1 MSSVSD
7 KYNQKRKQILLD
19 IDSGKNFNVEDLAMY
34 DLTPYFNESDEPNL
48 YETIILNK
56 NQQRKVS
63 HVNENIYFSPPQYDA
78 LNFLENN
85 DKVIFS
91 APTSFGKTM
100 IVKEYIFRKKP
111 NNIIYIVPT
120 NALAYELEIS
130 FKENDNFSDYLIY
143 DKLLSDSS
151 IENKK
156 MFFIGT
162 QEKFLELEQSLLGEI
177 DLFVIDEAYKLQESI
192 DNIRSYK
199 LSETF
204 LNSFVLNS
212 HKIFLLSPIA
222 EFIGFE
228 KYNFSHFDSNFNAVE
243 KNYVLLDE
251 KDFFDRF
258 LKEGNKNKTIL
269 FCSSPAQINETYYKI
284 ESCELKKIKSSFLT
298 QLKQDIHPEWI
309 VAKLLEQGILV
320 HHGQMPKYIQ
330 NRMINLF
337 NHNKKYNILFGTN
350 SISEGINTVTKNLFI
365 HPENTVGDKLLLKNT
380 IGRAGRL
387 GKYPIGYIFSTKE
400 LESEIEDKIQIK
412 LAISEEKELKEI
424 EESKQDDK
432 IQLFSLSY
440 NISEE
445 VCKLLLKK
453 YKLSL
458 TKLENILNVLME
470 DLRYSGIESLPFM
483 AKRAIGRN
491 YSTVPS
497 IDKHLIKGY
506 LNVYFI
512 NDSGTNTY
520 LNTFNDRIAYYKYK
534 VNNDASISEIIN
546 LFMQFIYTT
555 LEYNIMPI
563 VNIGLDIYDSKSDW
577 KFGSNVIET
586 LEECRR
592 KYYRKSYG
600 SLDVDN
606 LSESHMSIVSAMKDY
621 GMTNSIKNLSIDIL
635 NEIESRLNVRYS
647 TSDVIRAIEYL
658 AINSKDNKA
667 YFTELKNKYIY

>member
-1 MSSVSD
+1 MSD
-7 KYNQKRKQILLD
+7 RYNQKRKQILLD
-19 IDSGKNFNVEDLAMY
+19 IDSGKEFNVEDLAMY

-48 YETIILNK
+48 YEAIILNK
-56 NQQRKVS
+56 NQQRKVT
-63 HVNENIYFSPPQYDA
+63 HINDDIYFSPPQYDA

-100 IVKEYIFRKKP
+100 IVKEYIFKQKP
-111 NNIIYIVPT
+111 KNIIYIVPT

-143 DKLLSDSS
+143 DKLLSDST

-162 QEKFLELEQSLLGEI
+162 QEKFLELDQSLLGEI

-204 LNSFVLNS
+204 LNCFVLNS
-212 HKIFLLSPIA
+212 QKIFLLSPIA
-222 EFIGFE
+222 EFVGFE

-251 KDFFDRF
+251 KDFFDKF

-284 ESCELKKIKSSFLT
+284 ENHELKKINSSFLT

-337 NHNKKYNILFGTN
+337 NHDKKYNILLGTN

-365 HPENTVGDKLLLKNT
+365 HPENAVSDKLLLKNT

-400 LESEIEDKIQIK
+400 LEGEIEDKIQIK

-432 IQLFSLSY
+432 IQDFSLSH

-458 TKLENILNVLME
+458 TKLGNILNVLTE
-470 DLRYSGIESLPFM
+470 DLMYSGIESLPFM
-483 AKRAIGRN
+483 AKHAIGVN
-491 YSTVPS
+491 YKTNPNT
-497 IDKHLIKGY
+497 DKHLIKGY
-506 LNVYFI
+506 LNSYFI

-534 VNNDASISEIIN
+534 VNNDTSISEIIN

-563 VNIGLDIYDSKSDW
+563 VNIGLDIYDSDHDW
-577 KFGSNVIET
+577 KFGVNVIET
-586 LEECRR
+586 LEECRQ

-621 GMTNSIKNLSIDIL
+621 GMTNSIKNLSVDIL
-635 NEIESRLNVRYS
+635 NEIESRLNIRYS

>member
-1 MSSVSD
+1 MSNR
-7 KYNQKRKQILLD
+7 YNQKRKQILLD
-19 IDSGKNFNVEDLAMY
+19 IDSGKKFNIEDLAMY
-34 DLTPYFNESDEPNL
+34 DLTPYFNETVEPNL

-63 HVNENIYFSPPQYDA
+63 HINDNIYFSPPQYDA
-78 LNFLENN
+78 LIFLENN

-111 NNIIYIVPT
+111 KNIIYIVPT

-130 FKENDNFSDYLIY
+130 FKENDKFSDYLIY
-143 DKLLSDSS
+143 DKLLSDST

-162 QEKFLELEQSLLGEI
+162 QEKFLELDQSLLGEI

-212 HKIFLLSPIA
+212 RKIFLLSPIA

-228 KYNFSHFDSNFNAVE
+228 KYNFSHFDSSFNAVE
-243 KNYVLLDE
+243 KNYILLDE
-251 KDFFDRF
+251 KDFFDIF

-269 FCSSPAQINETYYKI
+269 FCSSPTQINETYYKI
-284 ESCELKKIKSSFLT
+284 ESYKFKKIKSSFLT

-337 NHNKKYNILFGTN
+337 NHDEKYNILLGTN

-365 HPENTVGDKLLLKNT
+365 HPENKVGDKLLLKNT

-400 LESEIEDKIQIK
+400 LESEIEDRVQIK

-424 EESKQDDK
+424 EESKQEDK
-432 IQLFSLSY
+432 IQFFCMSY
-440 NISEE
+440 NISRE
-445 VCKLLLKK
+445 VCKLLLEK

-458 TKLENILNVLME
+458 AKLGNILDVLME
-470 DLRYSGIESLPFM
+470 DLMYSGIASLPFM
-483 AKRAIGRN
+483 SKHAIGKN
-491 YSTVPS
+491 YTTNPNT
-497 IDKHLIKGY
+497 DKHLIKGY
-506 LNVYFI
+506 LNLYFI
-512 NDSGTNTY
+512 NANGTNTY
-520 LNTFNDRIAYYKYK
+520 LNTFSDRIAYYKYK
-534 VNNDASISEIIN
+534 VNNDTSISEIIN

-555 LEYNIMPI
+555 LEFNIMPI
-563 VNIGLDIYDSKSDW
+563 VNIGLDIYGSNSNW
-577 KFGSNVIET
+577 KFGANVIST
-586 LEECRR
+586 LEECRQ

-606 LSESHMSIVSAMKDY
+606 LSEAHKSIISAMKDY
-621 GMTNSIKNLSIDIL
+621 GMTNSIKNLSLDIL
-635 NEIESRLNVRYS
+635 NEIEERLNIRYS
-647 TSDVIRAIEYL
+647 TNDVIKAIDYL
-658 AINSKDNKA
+658 SENSKNNKN
-667 YFTELKNKYIY
+667 FFIDLKKKYIY

>member
-1 MSSVSD
+1 MSD

>member
-1 MSSVSD
+1 MSD
-7 KYNQKRKQILLD
+7 KYNQKRKQILIG
-19 IDSGKNFNVEDLAMY
+19 IDKGEKFNVEYLAMY
-34 DLTPYFNESDEPNL
+34 DLTPYFNETSEPNL

-56 NQQRKVS
+56 NQQRKIGCIS
-63 HVNENIYFSPPQYDA
+63 DNIYFSPPQYDA

-85 DKVIFS
+85 DNVIFS

-100 IVKEYIFRKKP
+100 IVKEYIFRNKP

-120 NALAYELEIS
+120 NALAYELEINL
-130 FKENDNFSDYLIY
+130 KENDNFSDYIIY
-143 DKLLSDSS
+143 DKLLSDST

-162 QEKFLELEQSLLGEI
+162 QEKFLELDQSLLGEI

-222 EFIGFE
+222 DFIGFG
-228 KYNFSHFDSNFNAVE
+228 KYNFSYFNSDFNAVE
-243 KNYVLLDE
+243 KNYILLDE
-251 KDFFDRF
+251 KDFFERF

-284 ESCELKKIKSSFLT
+284 ENFKGEKIKSDFLT
-298 QLKQDIHPEWI
+298 QLKQDIHPEWV

-337 NHNKKYNILFGTN
+337 NHDEKYKILLGTN

-365 HPENTVGDKLLLKNT
+365 HPENTVSDKLLLKNT

-387 GKYPIGYIFSTKE
+387 GEYPIGYIFSIKK
-400 LESEIEDKIQIK
+400 LESEIEGRIQIK
-412 LAISEEKELKEI
+412 LAISEEKELNEI

-432 IQLFSLSY
+432 IRLFSLTY
-440 NISEE
+440 NISED
-445 VCKLLLKK
+445 VCKSLLRK
-453 YKLSL
+453 YKISL
-458 TKLENILNVLME
+458 TKLGNILNILTE
-470 DLRYSGIESLPFM
+470 DLMYSGIGNLPFM
-483 AKRAIGRN
+483 SKHAIGRN
-491 YSTVPS
+491 YSTNPN

-506 LNVYFI
+506 LNMYFI
-512 NDSGTNTY
+512 NGNGKNTY

-534 VNNDASISEIIN
+534 VNNDISVSEIIN

-563 VNIGLDIYDSKSDW
+563 VNIGLDIYDSNFDW
-577 KFGSNVIET
+577 KFGTNVIET
-586 LEECRR
+586 LKECRQ
-592 KYYRKSYG
+592 KYYKRSYG

-606 LSESHMSIVSAMKDY
+606 LSEAHMSIISSMKDY
-621 GMTNSIKNLSIDIL
+621 GMTNSIKNLSVDIL
-635 NEIESRLNVRYS
+635 NEIEARLNIRYS
-647 TSDVIRAIEYL
+647 TSDLIRVIEYL
-658 AINSKDNKA
+658 AINSKDNKL

>member
-635 NEIESRLNVRYS
+635 NEIES
-647 TSDVIRAIEYL
+647 
-658 AINSKDNKA
+658 
-667 YFTELKNKYIY
+667 

>member
-1 MSSVSD
+1 MSD

-19 IDSGKNFNVEDLAMY
+19 IDSGKKFNIEDLAMY
-34 DLTPYFNESDEPNL
+34 DLTPYFNESGEPNL

-56 NQQRKVS
+56 NKQRKVA
-63 HVNENIYFSPPQYDA
+63 HIKDNIYFSPPQYEA
-78 LNFLENN
+78 LNFLENY

-130 FKENDNFSDYLIY
+130 FKENNNFSDYLIY
-143 DKLLSDSS
+143 DKLLSDS
-151 IENKK
+151 IIDNKK

-162 QEKFLELEQSLLGEI
+162 QEKFLELNQSLLGKI

-204 LNSFVLNS
+204 LNSFVLDS

-228 KYNFSHFDSNFNAVE
+228 RYNFSHFDSNFNAVE

-258 LKEGNKNKTIL
+258 LKEGNENKSIL

-284 ESCELKKIKSSFLT
+284 ESYEHEKIKSSFLT

-309 VAKLLEQGILV
+309 VAKLLERGILV

-337 NHNKKYNILFGTN
+337 NHDKKYNLLLGTN

-365 HPENTVGDKLLLKNT
+365 HPENTVSDKLLLKNT

-400 LESEIEDKIQIK
+400 LESEVENTIQIK
-412 LAISEEKELKEI
+412 LAISEEEELKEI
-424 EESKQDDK
+424 EESKQEDK
-432 IQLFSLSY
+432 IQSFCLVY

-445 VCKLLLKK
+445 VCKSLLKK

-458 TKLENILNVLME
+458 TKLGNILNVLME
-470 DLRYSGIESLPFM
+470 DLKYFGIENLPFM
-483 AKRAIGRN
+483 SKRAIGRN
-491 YSTVPS
+491 YATIPS
-497 IDKHLIKGY
+497 IDKYLIKGY

-512 NDSGTNTY
+512 NDNGTNTY
-520 LNTFNDRIAYYKYK
+520 LNTINDQIAYYKCK
-534 VNNDASISEIIN
+534 VNNDTSISEIIN

-555 LEYNIMPI
+555 LEYNILPI
-563 VNIGLDIYDSKSDW
+563 VNIGLDIYDSNTDW
-577 KFGSNVIET
+577 KFGVNVIKT
-586 LEECRR
+586 LEECRQ

-600 SLDVDN
+600 SLEVDN
-606 LSESHMSIVSAMKDY
+606 LSESHMSIVNAMKDY
-621 GMTNSIKNLSIDIL
+621 GMTNSIKNLSVDIL
-635 NEIESRLNVRYS
+635 NEIESRLNTRYS
-647 TSDVIRAIEYL
+647 TFDVIRAIEYL

-667 YFTELKNKYIY
+667 YFEDLKTKYIY

>member
-1 MSSVSD
+1 MSD
-7 KYNQKRKQILLD
+7 RYNQKRKQILLD
-19 IDSGKNFNVEDLAMY
+19 IDSGKEFNVEDLAMY

-48 YETIILNK
+48 YEAIILNK
-56 NQQRKVS
+56 NQQRKVT
-63 HVNENIYFSPPQYDA
+63 HINDDIYFSPPQYDA

-100 IVKEYIFRKKP
+100 IVKEYIFKQKP
-111 NNIIYIVPT
+111 KNIIYIVPT

-143 DKLLSDSS
+143 DKLLSDST

-162 QEKFLELEQSLLGEI
+162 QEKFLELDQSLVGEI

-204 LNSFVLNS
+204 LNCFVLNS
-212 HKIFLLSPIA
+212 QKIFLLSPIA
-222 EFIGFE
+222 EFVGFE

-251 KDFFDRF
+251 KDFFDKF

-284 ESCELKKIKSSFLT
+284 ENHELKKINSSFLT

-337 NHNKKYNILFGTN
+337 NHDKKYNILLGTN

-365 HPENTVGDKLLLKNT
+365 HPENAVSDKLLLKNT

-400 LESEIEDKIQIK
+400 LEGEIEDKIQIK

-432 IQLFSLSY
+432 IQDFSLSH

-458 TKLENILNVLME
+458 TKLGNILNVLTE
-470 DLRYSGIESLPFM
+470 DLMYSGIESLPFM
-483 AKRAIGRN
+483 AKHAIGVN
-491 YSTVPS
+491 YKTNPNT
-497 IDKHLIKGY
+497 DKHLIKGY
-506 LNVYFI
+506 LNSYFI
-512 NDSGTNTY
+512 NGSGTNTY

-534 VNNDASISEIIN
+534 VNNDTSISEIIN

-563 VNIGLDIYDSKSDW
+563 VNIGLDIYDSDHDW
-577 KFGSNVIET
+577 KFGVNVIET
-586 LEECRR
+586 LEECRQ

-606 LSESHMSIVSAMKDY
+606 LAESHMSIVSAMKDY
-621 GMTNSIKNLSIDIL
+621 GMTNSIKNLSVDIL

>member
-1 MSSVSD
+1 MSD

-19 IDSGKNFNVEDLAMY
+19 IDSGKKFNVEDLAMY
-34 DLTPYFNESDEPNL
+34 DLTPYFNEVDEPNL

-63 HVNENIYFSPPQYDA
+63 HINDNIFFSPPQYDA
-78 LNFLENN
+78 LKFLENN

-120 NALAYELEIS
+120 NALAYELEVS

-143 DKLLSDSS
+143 DKLLSDTT

-162 QEKFLELEQSLLGEI
+162 QEKFLEMNQSLLGKI

-243 KNYVLLDE
+243 KNYILLDE
-251 KDFFDRF
+251 KDFFDEF

-284 ESCELKKIKSSFLT
+284 KSYELKKIKSSFLT

-337 NHNKKYNILFGTN
+337 NHDEKYNILLGTN

-400 LESEIEDKIQIK
+400 LESEIEDRIQIK

-424 EESKQDDK
+424 EDSKQEDK
-432 IQLFSLSY
+432 IKLFCISY
-440 NISEE
+440 NISED

-458 TKLENILNVLME
+458 TKLGNILNVLME
-470 DLRYSGIESLPFM
+470 DLLYSGIESLPFM
-483 AKRAIGRN
+483 SKHAIGRN
-491 YSTVPS
+491 YTTNPNT
-497 IDKHLIKGY
+497 DKHLIKGY
-506 LNVYFI
+506 LNLYFI
-512 NDSGTNTY
+512 NANGTKTY
-520 LNTFNDRIAYYKYK
+520 LNTFSDRISYYKYK
-534 VNNDASISEIIN
+534 VNNDTSISEIIN

-563 VNIGLDIYDSKSDW
+563 VNIGLDIYDSNSDW
-577 KFGSNVIET
+577 GFGANVIET
-586 LEECRR
+586 LEECRQ

-606 LSESHMSIVSAMKDY
+606 LSESHMSIISAMKDY
-621 GMTNSIKNLSIDIL
+621 GMTNSIKNLSVDIL
-635 NEIESRLNVRYS
+635 NEIEERLNIRYS
-647 TSDVIRAIEYL
+647 TSDIIRAIEYL
-658 AINSKDNKA
+658 AINSKDNKL

>member
-1 MSSVSD
+1 MNN
-7 KYNQKRKQILLD
+7 KYNQKRKQILLE
-19 IDSGKNFNVEDLAMY
+19 IDNGKKFNIEELAMY
-34 DLTPYFNESDEPNL
+34 DLTPYFQDTDEPNL

-56 NQQRKVS
+56 NEQRKVE
-63 HVNENIYFSPPQYDA
+63 HIADNIYFSPPQYEA

-143 DKLLSDSS
+143 DKLLSGST

-162 QEKFLELEQSLLGEI
+162 QEKFLELDQSLLGEI

-204 LNSFVLNS
+204 LNCFVLKS
-212 HKIFLLSPIA
+212 RKIFLLSPVA

-228 KYNFSHFDSNFNAVE
+228 KYNFSYFNTKFNAVE
-243 KNYVLLDE
+243 KNYVLVNE
-251 KDFFDRF
+251 KDFFDKL

-269 FCSSPAQINETYYKI
+269 FCSTPAQINETYYKI
-284 ESCELKKIKSSFLT
+284 ESSNLKKIKSSFLT

-337 NHNKKYNILFGTN
+337 NHDKKYNILLGTT

-400 LESEIEDKIQIK
+400 LESQIEDIIQIK

-424 EESKQDDK
+424 EESKQEDK
-432 IQLFSLSY
+432 IKLFCMSY

-458 TKLENILNVLME
+458 IKLGNILNVLME
-470 DLRYSGIESLPFM
+470 DLMYPGIESLPFM
-483 AKRAIGRN
+483 SKQAIGRN
-491 YSTVPS
+491 YNTDPNK
-497 IDKHLIKGY
+497 DKHLIKGY
-506 LNVYFI
+506 LNSYFI
-512 NDSGTNTY
+512 NANRTNTY
-520 LNTFNDRIAYYKYK
+520 LNTFSDRIAYYKYK
-534 VNNDASISEIIN
+534 VNDNTSISEIIN
-546 LFMQFIYTT
+546 LFMQFIYAT

-563 VNIGLDIYDSKSDW
+563 VNIGLDINDSNSDW
-577 KFGSNVIET
+577 AFGANVIET
-586 LEECRR
+586 LEECRQ

-606 LSESHMSIVSAMKDY
+606 LSESHKSIISAMKDY
-621 GMTNSIKNLSIDIL
+621 GMTNSIKKLSIDIL
-635 NEIESRLNVRYS
+635 NEIEERLNVRYS
-647 TSDVIRAIEYL
+647 TSDIIRAIEYL
-658 AINSKDNKA
+658 SINSKDNKL

>member
-1 MSSVSD
+1 MSD

-19 IDSGKNFNVEDLAMY
+19 IDSGKKFNIEDLAMY
-34 DLTPYFNESDEPNL
+34 DLTPYFNESGEPNL

-56 NQQRKVS
+56 NKQRKVA
-63 HVNENIYFSPPQYDA
+63 HIKDNIYFSPPQYEA
-78 LNFLENN
+78 LNFLENY

-130 FKENDNFSDYLIY
+130 FKENNNFSDYLIY
-143 DKLLSDSS
+143 DKLLSDS
-151 IENKK
+151 IIDNKK

-162 QEKFLELEQSLLGEI
+162 QEKFLELNQSLLGKI
-177 DLFVIDEAYKLQESI
+177 DLYVIDESYKLQESI

-204 LNSFVLNS
+204 LNSFVLDS

-228 KYNFSHFDSNFNAVE
+228 RYNFSHFDSNFNAVE

-258 LKEGNKNKTIL
+258 LKEGNENKSIL

-284 ESCELKKIKSSFLT
+284 ESYEHEKIKSSFLT

-309 VAKLLEQGILV
+309 VAKLLERGILV

-337 NHNKKYNILFGTN
+337 NHDKKYNLLLGTN

-365 HPENTVGDKLLLKNT
+365 HPENTVSDKLLLKNT

-400 LESEIEDKIQIK
+400 LESEVENTIQIK
-412 LAISEEKELKEI
+412 LAISEEEELKEI
-424 EESKQDDK
+424 EESKQEDK
-432 IQLFSLSY
+432 IQSFCLVY

-445 VCKLLLKK
+445 VCKSLLKK

-458 TKLENILNVLME
+458 TKLGNILNVLME
-470 DLRYSGIESLPFM
+470 DLKYFGIENLPFM
-483 AKRAIGRN
+483 SKRAIGRN
-491 YSTVPS
+491 YATIPS
-497 IDKHLIKGY
+497 IDKYLIKGY

-512 NDSGTNTY
+512 NDNGTNTY
-520 LNTFNDRIAYYKYK
+520 LNTINDQIAYYKCK
-534 VNNDASISEIIN
+534 VNNDTSISEIIN

-555 LEYNIMPI
+555 LEYNILPI
-563 VNIGLDIYDSKSDW
+563 VNIGLDIYDSNTDW
-577 KFGSNVIET
+577 KFGVNVIKT
-586 LEECRR
+586 LEECRQ

-600 SLDVDN
+600 SLEVDN
-606 LSESHMSIVSAMKDY
+606 LSESHMSIVNAMKDY
-621 GMTNSIKNLSIDIL
+621 GMTNSIKNLSVDIL
-635 NEIESRLNVRYS
+635 NEIESRLNTRYS
-647 TSDVIRAIEYL
+647 TFDVIRAIEYL

-667 YFTELKNKYIY
+667 YFEDLKTKYIY

>member
-1 MSSVSD
+1 MSD
-7 KYNQKRKQILLD
+7 KYNSKRKQILLD
-19 IDSGKNFNVEDLAMY
+19 IDNGKKFNVEDLAMY
-34 DLTPYFNESDEPNL
+34 DLTPYFEETNEPNL

-56 NQQRKVS
+56 NHQRKVS
-63 HVNENIYFSPPQYDA
+63 HISNDIYFSPPQYNA
-78 LNFLENN
+78 LIFLENN
-85 DKVIFS
+85 NKVIFS

-100 IVKEYIFRKKP
+100 IVKEYIFRNKP
-111 NNIIYIVPT
+111 NNIVYIVPT

-130 FKENDNFSDYLIY
+130 FKENANFSDYVIY
-143 DKLLSDSS
+143 DKLLSPST
-151 IENKK
+151 IEDKK
-156 MFFIGT
+156 TFFIGT
-162 QEKFLELEQSLLGEI
+162 QEKFLELDQKLLGEI
-177 DLFVIDEAYKLQESI
+177 DLFVIDEAYKLQESV

-212 HKIFLLSPIA
+212 QKIFLLSPIA

-228 KYNFSHFDSNFNAVE
+228 KYNFSHFNSNFNAVE
-243 KNYVLLDE
+243 KNYVLLSE
-251 KDFFDRF
+251 KDFFYKF

-284 ESCELKKIKSSFLT
+284 ENHELKKVNSSFLT

-337 NHNKKYNILFGTN
+337 NYDKKYNILLGTN

-365 HPENTVGDKLLLKNT
+365 HPENAVRDKLLLKNT

-400 LESEIEDKIQIK
+400 LEGEIEDKIQIK

-424 EESKQDDK
+424 EESKQDNK
-432 IQLFSLSY
+432 IHDFSLSH

-458 TKLENILNVLME
+458 TKLGNILNVLTE
-470 DLRYSGIESLPFM
+470 DLMYSGIESLPFM
-483 AKRAIGRN
+483 AKHAIGVN
-491 YSTVPS
+491 YTTNPNT
-497 IDKHLIKGY
+497 DKHLIKGY
-506 LNVYFI
+506 LNLYFI
-512 NDSGTNTY
+512 NGSGTNTY
-520 LNTFNDRIAYYKYK
+520 LNTFNDRILYYKYK
-534 VNNDASISEIIN
+534 VNNDTSISEIIN

-563 VNIGLDIYDSKSDW
+563 VNIGLDIYDSDHDW
-577 KFGSNVIET
+577 KFGVNVIET
-586 LEECRR
+586 LEECRQ

-606 LSESHMSIVSAMKDY
+606 LSTSHMSIVSAMKDY
-621 GMTNSIKNLSIDIL
+621 GMTNGIKNLSVDIL

-647 TSDVIRAIEYL
+647 TSDVIKAIEYL
-658 AINSKDNKA
+658 AVNSKENKM
-667 YFTELKNKYIY
+667 YFIELKNKYIY

>member
-1 MSSVSD
+1 MSD

-19 IDSGKNFNVEDLAMY
+19 IDSGKKYNVEDLAMY

-56 NQQRKVS
+56 NQQRKVT
-63 HVNENIYFSPPQYDA
+63 HINDNIYFSPPQYDA
-78 LNFLENN
+78 LKFLENN

-100 IVKEYIFRKKP
+100 IVKEYIFKQKP
-111 NNIIYIVPT
+111 KNIIYIVPT

-130 FKENDNFSDYLIY
+130 FKENNNFSDYLIY
-143 DKLLSDSS
+143 DKLLSDST

-162 QEKFLELEQSLLGEI
+162 QEKFLELNQSLLGEI

-204 LNSFVLNS
+204 LDSFVLNS
-212 HKIFLLSPIA
+212 KKIFLLSPIA

-228 KYNFSHFDSNFNAVE
+228 KYNFLHFHKNFNAVE
-243 KNYVLLDE
+243 KNYVLLNE
-251 KDFFDRF
+251 EDFFEKF
-258 LKEGNKNKTIL
+258 LKEGNNNKTIL

-284 ESCELKKIKSSFLT
+284 ESNELKKIASNFLT
-298 QLKQDIHPEWI
+298 QLKQDIHHEWI

-337 NHNKKYNILFGTN
+337 NHDKKYNILLGTN

-365 HPENTVGDKLLLKNT
+365 HPENSVADKLLLKNT
-380 IGRAGRL
+380 VGRAGRL

-400 LESEIEDKIQIK
+400 LESEIKDKIQIK
-412 LAISEEKELKEI
+412 LAISEERELKEI

-432 IQLFSLSY
+432 IQNFSLSH

-458 TKLENILNVLME
+458 TKLGNILNVLTE
-470 DLRYSGIESLPFM
+470 DLKYSGIDNLPFM
-483 AKRAIGRN
+483 AKHAIGRN
-491 YSTVPS
+491 YPTIPN

-506 LNVYFI
+506 LNFYFI
-512 NDSGTNTY
+512 NTDGRKIY
-520 LNTFNDRIAYYKYK
+520 LNTFNDCITYYKYK
-534 VNNDASISEIIN
+534 VNNNTSISEIIN
-546 LFMQFIYTT
+546 LFMQFIYST

-563 VNIGLDIYDSKSDW
+563 VNIGLDIYDSNSDW
-577 KFGSNVIET
+577 NFGENVIET
-586 LEECRR
+586 LEECRQ

-600 SLDVDN
+600 SLDIDK
-606 LSESHMSIVSAMKDY
+606 LSEAHMSIISAMKDY
-621 GMTNSIKNLSIDIL
+621 GMTNSIKNLSVDIL
-635 NEIESRLNVRYS
+635 NEIEARLNIRYS
-647 TSDVIRAIEYL
+647 TSDIIRAIEYL
-658 AINSKDNKA
+658 SEKSINNKKFYANLKD
-667 YFTELKNKYIY
+667 KYINF

>member
-1 MSSVSD
+1 MSD

-19 IDSGKNFNVEDLAMY
+19 IDSGKKFNIEDLAMY
-34 DLTPYFNESDEPNL
+34 DLTPYFNESGEPNL

-56 NQQRKVS
+56 NKQRKVA
-63 HVNENIYFSPPQYDA
+63 HIKDNIYFSPPQYEA
-78 LNFLENN
+78 LNFLENY

-130 FKENDNFSDYLIY
+130 FKENNNFSDYLIY
-143 DKLLSDSS
+143 DKLLSDS
-151 IENKK
+151 IIDNKK

-162 QEKFLELEQSLLGEI
+162 QEKFLELNQSLLGKI

-204 LNSFVLNS
+204 LNSFVLDS

-228 KYNFSHFDSNFNAVE
+228 RYNFSHFDSNFNAVE

-258 LKEGNKNKTIL
+258 LKEGNENKSIL

-284 ESCELKKIKSSFLT
+284 ESYEHEKIKSSFLT

-309 VAKLLEQGILV
+309 VAKLLERGILV

-337 NHNKKYNILFGTN
+337 NHDKKYNLLLGTN

-365 HPENTVGDKLLLKNT
+365 HPENTVSDKLLLKNT

-400 LESEIEDKIQIK
+400 LESEVEYTIQIK
-412 LAISEEKELKEI
+412 LAISEEEELKEI
-424 EESKQDDK
+424 EESKQEDK
-432 IQLFSLSY
+432 IQSFCLVY

-445 VCKLLLKK
+445 VCKSLLKK

-458 TKLENILNVLME
+458 TKLGNILNVLME
-470 DLRYSGIESLPFM
+470 DLKYFGIENLPFM
-483 AKRAIGRN
+483 SKRAIGRN
-491 YSTVPS
+491 YATIPS
-497 IDKHLIKGY
+497 IDKYLIKGY

-512 NDSGTNTY
+512 NDNGTNTY
-520 LNTFNDRIAYYKYK
+520 LNTINDQIAYYKCK
-534 VNNDASISEIIN
+534 VNNDTSISEIIN

-555 LEYNIMPI
+555 LEYNILPI
-563 VNIGLDIYDSKSDW
+563 VNIGLDIYDSNTDW
-577 KFGSNVIET
+577 KFGVNVIKT
-586 LEECRR
+586 LEECRQ

-600 SLDVDN
+600 SLEVDN
-606 LSESHMSIVSAMKDY
+606 LSESHMSIVNAMKDY
-621 GMTNSIKNLSIDIL
+621 GMTNSIKNLSVDIL
-635 NEIESRLNVRYS
+635 NEIESRLNTRYS
-647 TSDVIRAIEYL
+647 TFDVIRAIEYL

-667 YFTELKNKYIY
+667 YFEDLKTKYIY

>member
-1 MSSVSD
+1 MNN
-7 KYNQKRKQILLD
+7 KYNKRRKQILLE
-19 IDSGKNFNVEDLAMY
+19 IDRGESFNVEELAMY
-34 DLTPYFNESDEPNL
+34 DLTPYFKETDEPNL

-56 NQQRKVS
+56 NRQRKVTHIS
-63 HVNENIYFSPPQYDA
+63 DNIYFSPPQYDA

-85 DKVIFS
+85 NKVILS

-130 FKENDNFSDYLIY
+130 FKENDYFSDYLIY
-143 DKLLSDSS
+143 DKLLSGSI

-162 QEKFLELEQSLLGEI
+162 QEKFLELDQSLLGEI

-192 DNIRSYK
+192 DNMRSYK
-199 LSETF
+199 LSEAF

-222 EFIGFE
+222 EYIGFE
-228 KYNFSHFDSNFNAVE
+228 KYDFSHFESDFNAVE
-243 KNYVLLDE
+243 KNYILLDE
-251 KDFFDRF
+251 TVFFEEF
-258 LKEGNKNKTIL
+258 LKEGNKNKSIL
-269 FCSSPAQINETYYKI
+269 FCSSPSQVNETYYKI
-284 ESCELKKIKSSFLT
+284 ESHEHEQIKSNFLT
-298 QLKQDIHPEWI
+298 QLKQDVHPEWI

-337 NHNKKYNILFGTN
+337 NYDERYNILIGTN
-350 SISEGINTVTKNLFI
+350 SISEGINTVTRNLFI
-365 HPENTVGDKLLLKNT
+365 HPENTVNDKLLLKNT

-387 GKYPIGYIFSTKE
+387 GKYPVGYIFSTKE
-400 LESEIEDKIQIK
+400 FENEVEDTIQIK
-412 LAISEEKELKEI
+412 LAISEENELKEI
-424 EESKQDDK
+424 EDSKQDDK
-432 IQLFSLSY
+432 IQAFSLAY

-445 VCKLLLKK
+445 VCKSLLKK

-458 TKLENILNVLME
+458 TKLGNILNILTE
-470 DLRYSGIESLPFM
+470 DLRYPGIESLPFM
-483 AKRAIGRN
+483 SKHAIGKN
-491 YSTVPS
+491 YSTNPN
-497 IDKHLIKGY
+497 IDKYLIKGY

-512 NDSGTNTY
+512 NESGTNTY

-534 VNNDASISEIIN
+534 VNIDTSISEIIN
-546 LFMQFIYTT
+546 LYMQFIYTT

-563 VNIGLDIYDSKSDW
+563 VNIGSDVYDSNPEW
-577 KFGSNVIET
+577 NFGANVIKT
-586 LEECRR
+586 LEECRQ

-600 SLDVDN
+600 SLDIDN
-606 LSESHMSIVSAMKDY
+606 LSEPHMSIVSTMKDY
-621 GMTNSIKNLSIDIL
+621 GMTNSIKKLSIDIL
-635 NEIESRLNVRYS
+635 NEIESRLNIRYS

-658 AINSKDNKA
+658 AINSKDNKE
-667 YFTELKNKYIY
+667 YFLELKNKYIY

>member
-1 MSSVSD
+1 MSD
-7 KYNQKRKQILLD
+7 KYNKKRKQILLD

-34 DLTPYFNESDEPNL
+34 DLTPYFKESDEPNL

-56 NQQRKVS
+56 NHQRKVT
-63 HVNENIYFSPPQYDA
+63 HINDNIYFSPPQYEA
-78 LNFLENN
+78 LKFLENN

-100 IVKEYIFRKKP
+100 IVKEYIFKHKP
-111 NNIIYIVPT
+111 KNIVYIVPT

-130 FKENDNFSDYLIY
+130 FKENELFSDYLIY
-143 DKLLSDSS
+143 DKLLSDS
-151 IENKK
+151 IIDDKK

-162 QEKFLELEQSLLGEI
+162 QEKFLELNQNLLGEI
-177 DLFVIDEAYKLQESI
+177 NLFVIDEAYKLHESI

-204 LNSFVLNS
+204 LSCFVLNS
-212 HKIFLLSPIA
+212 QKIFLLSPIA

-228 KYNFSHFDSNFNAVE
+228 KYNFLHFDSNFNAVE
-243 KNYVLLDE
+243 KNYVLLND
-251 KDFFDRF
+251 KDFFDKF
-258 LKEGNKNKTIL
+258 LEEGNKNKTIL
-269 FCSSPAQINETYYKI
+269 FCSSPAQINETYYEI
-284 ESCELKKIKSSFLT
+284 ESGEHKKIQSSFLT
-298 QLKQDIHPEWI
+298 QLKNDIHPDWI

-337 NHNKKYNILFGTN
+337 NYDKKYNILLGTN

-365 HPENTVGDKLLLKNT
+365 HPENMVNDKLLLKNT

-400 LESEIEDKIQIK
+400 LEFDVEDKIIIK
-412 LAISEEKELKEI
+412 LAISDEKELKEI

-432 IQLFSLSY
+432 IQEFCLTY

-445 VCKLLLKK
+445 LCKLLLKK

-458 TKLENILNVLME
+458 TKLGNILNILTE
-470 DLRYSGIESLPFM
+470 DLKYPGIESLPFM
-483 AKRAIGRN
+483 SKHAIGRN
-491 YSTVPS
+491 YSTNPN
-497 IDKHLIKGY
+497 IDKFLIKGY

-512 NDSGTNTY
+512 NDKQTNTY
-520 LNTFNDRIAYYKYK
+520 LNTFNDRIAYFKYK
-534 VNNDASISEIIN
+534 VDNDTSVSEIIN

-563 VNIGLDIYDSKSDW
+563 VNLGLDIRDNSTNW
-577 KFGSNVIET
+577 EFGKNVIET
-586 LEECRR
+586 LDECRQ

-600 SLDVDN
+600 DLDVDA

-621 GMTNSIKNLSIDIL
+621 GMTNSIKNLSVDIL
-635 NEIESRLNVRYS
+635 NEIEARLNVRYS

-658 AINSKDNKA
+658 AINSKNNKA
-667 YFTELKNKYIY
+667 YFAELKNKYIY

>member
-1 MSSVSD
+1 MSD
-7 KYNQKRKQILLD
+7 RYNQKRKRILLD
-19 IDSGKNFNVEDLAMY
+19 IDNGKKFNVEGLAMY
-34 DLTPYFNESDEPNL
+34 DLTPYFNEADEPNL

-56 NQQRKVS
+56 NQQRKVN
-63 HVNENIYFSPPQYDA
+63 HINDDIYFSPPQYDA
-78 LNFLENN
+78 LIFLENN

-130 FKENDNFSDYLIY
+130 FKENDNFFDYLIY
-143 DKLLSDSS
+143 DKLLSDSI

-162 QEKFLELEQSLLGEI
+162 QEKFLELDHSLLGDI

-204 LNSFVLNS
+204 LDSFVLNS

-251 KDFFDRF
+251 RDFFERF
-258 LKEGNKNKTIL
+258 LKEGNENKTIL
-269 FCSSPAQINETYYKI
+269 FCSSPSQISQTYYKI
-284 ESCELKKIKSSFLT
+284 KDYKHENIKSSFLT
-298 QLKQDIHPEWI
+298 QLRQDIHPEWV

-330 NRMINLF
+330 NKMIDLF
-337 NHNKKYNILFGTN
+337 NHDEKYKILLGTN

-365 HPENTVGDKLLLKNT
+365 HPENTVSDKLLLKNT

-400 LESEIEDKIQIK
+400 IEREVEDPIQIK

-432 IQLFSLSY
+432 IQSFCLTY

-445 VCKLLLKK
+445 VCKSLLKK

-458 TKLENILNVLME
+458 TKLGNILNILIE

-483 AKRAIGRN
+483 SKHAIGRN
-491 YSTVPS
+491 YPTNPN
-497 IDKHLIKGY
+497 IDKYLIKGY

-512 NDSGTNTY
+512 NDNGTNTY

-534 VNNDASISEIIN
+534 VNIDTSISEIIN

-563 VNIGLDIYDSKSDW
+563 VNIGLDVYDSNPDW
-577 KFGSNVIET
+577 KFGANVIET
-586 LEECRR
+586 LEECRQ

-600 SLDVDN
+600 SLDIDN
-606 LSESHMSIVSAMKDY
+606 LSESHMSIVSTMKDY
-621 GMTNSIKNLSIDIL
+621 GMTNSIKNLSVDIL
-635 NEIESRLNVRYS
+635 NEIESRLNIRYS

-658 AINSKDNKA
+658 AINSKDNKT
-667 YFTELKNKYIY
+667 FFIELKNKYIY

>member
-1 MSSVSD
+1 MGD
-7 KYNQKRKQILLD
+7 KYNKKRKQILLD
-19 IDSGKNFNVEDLAMY
+19 IDSGKEFNIEDLAMY

-56 NQQRKVS
+56 NQQRKVT
-63 HVNENIYFSPPQYDA
+63 HINDNIYFSPPQYDA
-78 LNFLENN
+78 LEFLENN

-100 IVKEYIFRKKP
+100 IVKEYIFKQKP
-111 NNIIYIVPT
+111 KNIIYIVPT

-143 DKLLSDSS
+143 DKLLSDST

-162 QEKFLELEQSLLGEI
+162 QEKFLELDQSFLGEI

-212 HKIFLLSPIA
+212 RKIFLLSPIA

-228 KYNFSHFDSNFNAVE
+228 KYDFSHFDSNFNAVE
-243 KNYVLLDE
+243 KNYVLLEE
-251 KDFFDRF
+251 KNFFDK
-258 LKEGNKNKTIL
+258 LLEEGNKNKTIL
-269 FCSSPAQINETYYKI
+269 YCSSPAQINETYYKI
-284 ESCELKKIKSSFLT
+284 ENYDLKKNNSSFLT

-337 NHNKKYNILFGTN
+337 NHDKKYNILFGTN

-365 HPENTVGDKLLLKNT
+365 HPENIVSDKLLLKNT

-400 LESEIEDKIQIK
+400 LEGEIEDKIQIK

-424 EESKQDDK
+424 EESKKEDK
-432 IQLFSLSY
+432 IRDFSLSH

-445 VCKLLLKK
+445 ICKLLLKK

-458 TKLENILNVLME
+458 TKLGNILNVLTE
-470 DLRYSGIESLPFM
+470 DLMYSEIGSLPFM
-483 AKRAIGRN
+483 AKHAIGVN
-491 YSTVPS
+491 YKTNPNT
-497 IDKHLIKGY
+497 DKYLIKGY
-506 LNVYFI
+506 LNLYFI
-512 NDSGTNTY
+512 NGSGINTS
-520 LNTFNDRIAYYKYK
+520 LTTFNDRIAYYKCK
-534 VNNDASISEIIN
+534 ANNDTSISEIIN

-563 VNIGLDIYDSKSDW
+563 VNIGLDIYDSNHDW
-577 KFGSNVIET
+577 KFGVNVIET
-586 LEECRR
+586 LEECRK

-606 LSESHMSIVSAMKDY
+606 LSDSHMSIVSAMKDY
-621 GMTNSIKNLSIDIL
+621 GMTNSIKNLSVDIL

-667 YFTELKNKYIY
+667 YFTELKDKYIY

>member
-1 MSSVSD
+1 MSD
-7 KYNQKRKQILLD
+7 KYNKKRKKILLD
-19 IDSGKNFNVEDLAMY
+19 IDSGKEFNVEDLAMY

-56 NQQRKVS
+56 NQQRKVT
-63 HVNENIYFSPPQYDA
+63 HINDNIYFSPPQYDA
-78 LNFLENN
+78 LEFLENN

-100 IVKEYIFRKKP
+100 IVKEYIFKQKP
-111 NNIIYIVPT
+111 KNIIYIVPT

-143 DKLLSDSS
+143 DKLLSDST

-162 QEKFLELEQSLLGEI
+162 QEKFLELDQSLLGEI

-192 DNIRSYK
+192 DNVRSYK

-212 HKIFLLSPIA
+212 RKIFLLSPIA

-228 KYNFSHFDSNFNAVE
+228 KYDFLHFDSNFNAVE

-251 KDFFDRF
+251 KNFYDK
-258 LKEGNKNKTIL
+258 LLEEGNKNKTIL

-284 ESCELKKIKSSFLT
+284 ENHDLKKNNSSFLT

-330 NRMINLF
+330 NKMINLF
-337 NHNKKYNILFGTN
+337 NHDIEYNILFGTN

-365 HPENTVGDKLLLKNT
+365 HPENTVSDKLLLKNT

-400 LESEIEDKIQIK
+400 LEGEIGDKIQIK

-424 EESKQDDK
+424 EESKKEDK
-432 IQLFSLSY
+432 IQDFSLSH

-445 VCKLLLKK
+445 LCKLLLKK

-458 TKLENILNVLME
+458 TKLGNILNVLTE
-470 DLRYSGIESLPFM
+470 DLMYSGIESLPFM
-483 AKRAIGRN
+483 AKHAIGVN
-491 YSTVPS
+491 YKTNPNT
-497 IDKHLIKGY
+497 DKHLIKGY
-506 LNVYFI
+506 LNSYFI
-512 NDSGTNTY
+512 NGSGINIY

-534 VNNDASISEIIN
+534 VNNDTSISEIIN

-563 VNIGLDIYDSKSDW
+563 VNIGLDIYDSNHEW
-577 KFGSNVIET
+577 KFGVNVIET

-606 LSESHMSIVSAMKDY
+606 LSDSHMSIVSAMKDY
-621 GMTNSIKNLSIDIL
+621 GMTNSIKNLSVDIL

-667 YFTELKNKYIY
+667 YFSELKNKYIY